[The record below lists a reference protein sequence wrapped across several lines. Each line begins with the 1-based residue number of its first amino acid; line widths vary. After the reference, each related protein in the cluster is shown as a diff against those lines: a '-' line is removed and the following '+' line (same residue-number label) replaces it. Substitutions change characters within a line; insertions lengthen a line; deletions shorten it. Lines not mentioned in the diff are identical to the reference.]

1 MDQIFQVHLQIG
13 DIITNYFHKPWVSF
27 ANTFKTF
34 NCILSFFIQTFS
46 YQIQSKHSNYL
57 YSGHQTSN
65 GAQLGGTSQIGGYP
79 QIVPF
84 KVNGTKHY

>member
-34 NCILSFFIQTFS
+34 NFFYDSLKLRFGDYEIFVSTW
-46 YQIQSKHSNYL
+46 IVWVSNL
-57 YSGHQTSN
+57 FG
-65 GAQLGGTSQIGGYP
+65 
-79 QIVPF
+79 
-84 KVNGTKHY
+84 